1 MSPKARR
8 LPFYNPLD
16 STYPRRWP
24 DYTLVLPV
32 CAVGNIGQ
40 LACDLIIST
49 LLSKQQ
55 CHLIGRLYSPA
66 LMSVVGPNAYNPNG
80 PPTTSSE
87 VYESKQ
93 HKLVIIQQ
101 RTSYF
106 KLLKH
111 LYVDELVNWIKESQF
126 DKVLVL
132 SSSFAQCNPD
142 TSRLGDLS
150 PSSQLQCLTTSTF
163 DSQDD
168 TWRLLEIKQIPDKR
182 TIKVV
187 QDGLTFL
194 PGSGI
199 TKLLLKSCQK
209 ASIAA
214 AFLVDFCSEG
224 INIQECYQ
232 VVNIVDRFLNLGVA
246 NQDQSNKVPLNQEY
260 PTNAAVKLDKYTGQ
274 VAIDPYLSSGDQA
287 HAGEMILSGWVQPY
301 SWRQE

>member
-1 MSPKARR
+1 MSPKTHR

-16 STYPRRWP
+16 PTYPRRWP
-24 DYTLVLPV
+24 DYTLILPV

-40 LACDLIIST
+40 LACDLVIST

-66 LMSVVGPNAYNPNG
+66 LMSVVGPNAYNSNG

-93 HKLVIIQQ
+93 HKLVIVQQ

-106 KLLKH
+106 KNLKH
-111 LYVDELVNWIKESQF
+111 IYIDELVDWMKESQF
-126 DKVLVL
+126 DRVLVL
-132 SSSFAQCNPD
+132 TSSFAQCNPD
-142 TSRLGDLS
+142 TSRLDDLS
-150 PSSQLQCLTTSTF
+150 PSAQIQCLTTNTF
-163 DSQDD
+163 NTSDINWQ
-168 TWRLLEIKQIPDKR
+168 LLKIKQIPDKK
-182 TIKVV
+182 TLKVI

-199 TKLLLKSCQK
+199 TKPLLKACQR

-232 VVNIVDRFLNLGVA
+232 VVNIVDRFLNLKCSNREQSDGRLA
-246 NQDQSNKVPLNQEY
+246 NKEQQTCTLALS
-260 PTNAAVKLDKYTGQ
+260 DKYSHGINVELGDGLEDQ
-274 VAIDPYLSSGDQA
+274 VYNDELT
-287 HAGEMILSGWVQPY
+287 LSGWVQPY